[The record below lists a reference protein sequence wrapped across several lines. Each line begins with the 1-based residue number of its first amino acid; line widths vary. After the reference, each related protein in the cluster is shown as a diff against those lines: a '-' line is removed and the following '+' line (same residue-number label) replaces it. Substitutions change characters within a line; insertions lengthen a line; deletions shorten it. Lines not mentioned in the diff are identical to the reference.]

1 MYNAKFVIP
10 GIIVFAGL
18 FTAPFWINM
27 LSSSHEEVK
36 VVLPAEPVTFF
47 GEARSECVEPR
58 EWMAANHMELL
69 LEWRDQALR
78 EGKRIYV
85 ASDPEGQPQKCRI
98 RGRRLRRQ
106 EMGNQ
111 SAEHLH
117 GLPQQQGRLLRQV
130 PQCQQREPVLLGLP
144 RHPPGEQS

>member
-18 FTAPFWINM
+18 FTALFWINM

-36 VVLPAEPVTFF
+36 VVLPTEPVTFF
-47 GEARSECVEPR
+47 GEERTECIEPR

-69 LEWRDQALR
+69 IEWRDQALR

-85 ASDPEGQPQKCRI
+85 ASDGKKWETSLQNTCMACHSNKADFCDKCHNANSVNPYCWDCHVIPQ
-98 RGRRLRRQ
+98 
-106 EMGNQ
+106 GNNH
-111 SAEHLH
+111 EF
-117 GLPQQQGRLLRQV
+117 
-130 PQCQQREPVLLGLP
+130 E
-144 RHPPGEQS
+144 

>member
-78 EGKRIYV
+78 ENKRIYV
-85 ASDPEGQPQKCRI
+85 ATDGKKWETSLQNTCMACHSNKADFCDKCHNANSVNPYCWDCHVIPQ
-98 RGRRLRRQ
+98 
-106 EMGNQ
+106 GNNH
-111 SAEHLH
+111 EF
-117 GLPQQQGRLLRQV
+117 
-130 PQCQQREPVLLGLP
+130 E
-144 RHPPGEQS
+144 

>member
-18 FTAPFWINM
+18 FPAPFWINM

-85 ASDPEGQPQKCRI
+85 ASDGKKWETSLQNTCMACHSNKADFCDKCHNANSVNPYCWDCHVIPQ
-98 RGRRLRRQ
+98 
-106 EMGNQ
+106 GNNH
-111 SAEHLH
+111 EF
-117 GLPQQQGRLLRQV
+117 
-130 PQCQQREPVLLGLP
+130 E
-144 RHPPGEQS
+144 

>member
-27 LSSSHEEVK
+27 LSSGQQKVE
-36 VVLPAEPVTFF
+36 VVLPTEPVTFF
-47 GEARSECVEPR
+47 GEERTQCVEPR

-78 EGKRIYV
+78 ENKRIYV
-85 ASDPEGQPQKCRI
+85 ATDGKKWETSLQNTCMACHSNKADFCDKCHDA
-98 RGRRLRRQ
+98 
-106 EMGNQ
+106 N
-111 SAEHLH
+111 SVNPYCWDCHV
-117 GLPQQQGRLLRQV
+117 V
-130 PQCQQREPVLLGLP
+130 PQGNNHEF
-144 RHPPGEQS
+144 E

>member
-27 LSSSHEEVK
+27 LSSSHEEVQ
-36 VVLPAEPVTFF
+36 VVLPTEPVTFF
-47 GEARSECVEPR
+47 GEERTQCVEPR

-85 ASDPEGQPQKCRI
+85 ATDGKKWETSLQNTCMACHSNKAEFCDKCH
-98 RGRRLRRQ
+98 
-106 EMGNQ
+106 NAN
-111 SAEHLH
+111 SVNPYCWDCHV
-117 GLPQQQGRLLRQV
+117 V
-130 PQCQQREPVLLGLP
+130 PQGNNHEF
-144 RHPPGEQS
+144 E

>member
-36 VVLPAEPVTFF
+36 VVLPTEPVTFF
-47 GEARSECVEPR
+47 GEERTGCVEPR

-69 LEWRDQALR
+69 IEWRDQALR

-85 ASDPEGQPQKCRI
+85 ASDGKKWETSLQNTCMACHSNKADFCDKCHNANSVNPYCWDCHVIPQ
-98 RGRRLRRQ
+98 
-106 EMGNQ
+106 GNNH
-111 SAEHLH
+111 EF
-117 GLPQQQGRLLRQV
+117 
-130 PQCQQREPVLLGLP
+130 E
-144 RHPPGEQS
+144 

>member
-85 ASDPEGQPQKCRI
+85 ASDGKKWETSLQNTCMACHSNKADFCDKCHNANSVNPYCWDCHVIPQ
-98 RGRRLRRQ
+98 
-106 EMGNQ
+106 GNNH
-111 SAEHLH
+111 EF
-117 GLPQQQGRLLRQV
+117 
-130 PQCQQREPVLLGLP
+130 E
-144 RHPPGEQS
+144 

>member
-27 LSSSHEEVK
+27 LSSGYEAVEVE
-36 VVLPAEPVTFF
+36 LPTEPVTFF
-47 GEARSECVEPR
+47 GEERSQCVEPR

-69 LEWRDQALR
+69 IEWRDQALR

-85 ASDPEGQPQKCRI
+85 ASDGKKWETSLQNTCMACHSNKAEFCDKCH
-98 RGRRLRRQ
+98 
-106 EMGNQ
+106 NAN
-111 SAEHLH
+111 SVNPYCWDCHV
-117 GLPQQQGRLLRQV
+117 V
-130 PQCQQREPVLLGLP
+130 PQGNNHDFE
-144 RHPPGEQS
+144 

>member
-85 ASDPEGQPQKCRI
+85 ASDGKKWETSLQNTCMACHSNKADFCDKCH
-98 RGRRLRRQ
+98 
-106 EMGNQ
+106 NAN
-111 SAEHLH
+111 SVNPYCWDCHV
-117 GLPQQQGRLLRQV
+117 V
-130 PQCQQREPVLLGLP
+130 PQGNNHEF
-144 RHPPGEQS
+144 E

>member
-27 LSSSHEEVK
+27 LSSGHEEVK
-36 VVLPAEPVTFF
+36 VVLPTEPVTFF
-47 GEARSECVEPR
+47 GEARTQCIEPK

-85 ASDPEGQPQKCRI
+85 ASDGKKWETSLQNTCMACHSNKAEFCDKCH
-98 RGRRLRRQ
+98 
-106 EMGNQ
+106 NAN
-111 SAEHLH
+111 SVNPYCWDCHV
-117 GLPQQQGRLLRQV
+117 V
-130 PQCQQREPVLLGLP
+130 PQGNNHEF
-144 RHPPGEQS
+144 E

>member
-36 VVLPAEPVTFF
+36 VVLPTEPVTFF
-47 GEARSECVEPR
+47 GEARTNCVEPR

-69 LEWRDQALR
+69 IEWRDQALR
-78 EGKRIYV
+78 ENKRIYV
-85 ASDPEGQPQKCRI
+85 ASDGKKWETSLQNTCMACHSNKAEFCDKCHDANSVNPYCWDCHVIPQ
-98 RGRRLRRQ
+98 
-106 EMGNQ
+106 GNNH
-111 SAEHLH
+111 EF
-117 GLPQQQGRLLRQV
+117 
-130 PQCQQREPVLLGLP
+130 E
-144 RHPPGEQS
+144 

>member
-36 VVLPAEPVTFF
+36 VVLPTEPVTFF
-47 GEARSECVEPR
+47 GEARTNCVEPR

-69 LEWRDQALR
+69 IEWRDQALR
-78 EGKRIYV
+78 ENKRIYV
-85 ASDPEGQPQKCRI
+85 ASDGKKWETSLQNTCMACHSNKAEFCDKCHDA
-98 RGRRLRRQ
+98 
-106 EMGNQ
+106 N
-111 SAEHLH
+111 SVNPYCWDCHV
-117 GLPQQQGRLLRQV
+117 V
-130 PQCQQREPVLLGLP
+130 PQGNNHEF
-144 RHPPGEQS
+144 E

>member
-47 GEARSECVEPR
+47 GEARSECVESR

-85 ASDPEGQPQKCRI
+85 ASNGKKWETSLQNTCMACHSNKADFCDKCHDANSVNPYCWDCHVIPQ
-98 RGRRLRRQ
+98 
-106 EMGNQ
+106 GNNH
-111 SAEHLH
+111 EF
-117 GLPQQQGRLLRQV
+117 
-130 PQCQQREPVLLGLP
+130 E
-144 RHPPGEQS
+144 